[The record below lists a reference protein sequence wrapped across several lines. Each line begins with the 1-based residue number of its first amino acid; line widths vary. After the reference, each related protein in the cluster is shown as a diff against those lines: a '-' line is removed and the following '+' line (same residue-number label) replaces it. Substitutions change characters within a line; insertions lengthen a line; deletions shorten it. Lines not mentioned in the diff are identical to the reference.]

1 MNLGLCTLVIFDI
14 YETILYKCDRTPTN
28 IYFVILPVD
37 YSLNMADVHSD
48 NERVSNERIEEDVF
62 LPEETRPTYRL
73 QSLVELYGINEP
85 NISSIGRVKKYL
97 RKEYSSLTIECCINV
112 FLNKI
117 PLIRCLKEYNLRK
130 NLFGDIIAGIT
141 IAIMH
146 IPQGM
151 AYGVLTTLPP
161 VHGNQLFVF
170 YISMEIDCLIL
181 YRIVCF
187 FFSCNCL
194 HDLWHMSTFVY
205 R

>member
-1 MNLGLCTLVIFDI
+1 
-14 YETILYKCDRTPTN
+14 
-28 IYFVILPVD
+28 
-37 YSLNMADVHSD
+37 MADVHSD

-151 AYGVLTTLPP
+151 AYGVLTTLPA
-161 VHGNQLFVF
+161 VHGNQL
-170 YISMEIDCLIL
+170 LL
-181 YRIVCF
+181 YFDENIFSNFIQDYMFLF
-187 FFSCNCL
+187 FLSLF
-194 HDLWHMSTFVY
+194 T
-205 R
+205 